1 MPFGRPERCK
11 PCAADPR
18 SLQKRCRGP
27 FLGGSSLP
35 VAGMTVVH
43 SAQQLRT
50 ACKSRCG
57 HQLCRQSLFLQV
69 QACRLGGLI
78 RCKRCAAAPHSLH
91 KRCRGHQLCRQSL
104 LGSLFLGVQA
114 CRLAGLKGVN
124 PAQRLHT
131 ACKSVAV
138 TLFLG
143 VQACLWQASQLYT
156 LRSSSAPCQ
165 GAAVATNCA
174 GRVGV
179 QACRL
184 AGLKGVNAAQQLRTT
199 CTSAAVVFSWGFKL
213 AVWQA

>member
-1 MPFGRPERCK
+1 LPWPFSWGFKLACGRHDSCTL
-11 PCAADPR
+11 CAAAPH
-18 SLQKRCRGP
+18 SLQKP
-27 FLGGSSLP
+27 LWPPTVPAESFLAGSSLP
-35 VAGMTVVH
+35 FG
-43 SAQQLRT
+43 RT
-50 ACKSRCG
+50 D
-57 HQLCRQSLFLQV
+57 
-69 QACRLGGLI
+69 
-78 RCKRCAAAPHSLH
+78 RCKCCAAAPHSLH

-104 LGSLFLGVQA
+104 LASLFLGVQA